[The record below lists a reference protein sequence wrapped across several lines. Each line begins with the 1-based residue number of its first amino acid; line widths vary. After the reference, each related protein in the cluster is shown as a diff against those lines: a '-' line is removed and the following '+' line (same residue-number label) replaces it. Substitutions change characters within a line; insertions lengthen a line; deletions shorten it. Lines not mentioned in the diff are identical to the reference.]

1 MNKKWVKW
9 GGSEMIQKMN
19 QNEPVFFIFQRIIPE
34 YA

>member
-1 MNKKWVKW
+1 MGEMG